1 MRMPKHKTAQDIITS
16 LNKPIAAPSA
26 NTSGQLSP
34 TTPEHVIQ
42 SLGANLEY
50 IVTGGKCDI
59 GLESTILDMTGEK
72 PCLLRAGAITREDI
86 ETLIGEID
94 DATTAT
100 ENETPKSPGQMLKH
114 YAPRTPLRL
123 NAIDLNEGEALLGF
137 GSMKFMGIKGGGK
150 IQDLPRGH
158 VLNLSEAGDLI
169 EAASNLFSML
179 HKLDQSGAK
188 KIAVMNIPDTGI
200 GRAINDRLQR
210 AVN

>member
-1 MRMPKHKTAQDIITS
+1 
-16 LNKPIAAPSA
+16 
-26 NTSGQLSP
+26 
-34 TTPEHVIQ
+34 
-42 SLGANLEY
+42 
-50 IVTGGKCDI
+50 
-59 GLESTILDMTGEK
+59 
-72 PCLLRAGAITREDI
+72 
-86 ETLIGEID
+86 
-94 DATTAT
+94 
-100 ENETPKSPGQMLKH
+100 
-114 YAPRTPLRL
+114 
-123 NAIDLNEGEALLGF
+123 
-137 GSMKFMGIKGGGK
+137 MKFIGIKGGGK